1 MPQHPLIF
9 FQGRNRILPYTGRGV
24 PITPRQANIDDRP
37 AHIQRIINS
46 FDVAW
51 AEQAL
56 QLAQRSALSLP
67 ARDGIYLEVSSEP
80 GCELAYGSLE
90 SLRSNTRL
98 LNIRTATGPNG
109 EPITYATIF
118 IPFASRATIAT
129 KLLKYAETIDRESPK
144 NKKLV
149 ESINGIRTAIV
160 ESFWT
165 DDENH
170 MPGDEKEWCEIW
182 LQGGDPG
189 VSDAQLRNATTIL
202 NIECMPGM
210 LNFPERT
217 VILCK
222 VNKSDLQDL
231 LLSCPHIAEFRFS
244 KESAQFFTEL
254 ENFDQQEWAE
264 SLLENT
270 TFTNSDISVCI
281 LDTGINAG
289 HPLLA
294 PVLPD
299 ENLHTALADW
309 GTDDHNG
316 HGSQM
321 AGIAAY
327 GNLADA
333 LASAAPVEVNHQLE
347 SCKILPR
354 TGGNPYQLYGFITK
368 LGVTAVESAS
378 PERTRTFCMPVTAPG
393 PFKGGSPT
401 SWSGAI
407 DQLAS
412 GFFDQQKR
420 LFVISAG
427 NVDPSILHD
436 YPSASLSTPIPEPAQ
451 AWNAVTV
458 GAYTEMVN
466 ITDPD
471 LRGYIPLAAQGN
483 LSPFSATSSPWGRK
497 WPYKPDVV
505 MEGGNLAVVENGD
518 RRTTCTESDC
528 LSLLTT
534 THTPQENQ
542 FTNFNQTSAA
552 TALASEF
559 AVKLQCTYPGAWPE
573 TIRAL
578 MIHSAEWTS
587 AMLDNFAPNRSK
599 TEIATLRRICGY
611 GVPSLSRAAWCM
623 DNSLVLVAER
633 ELQPFRMVDGTPKT
647 HEMHIFTLPWP
658 TETLMTLGETPVTL
672 RITLSYF
679 IEPSPGEIGWKDRYR
694 YPSHGLR
701 FDLNLPNE
709 TTAMFAQR
717 ISAAA
722 TAEENGDDDAG
733 DNQAAARPDHGSAR
747 WTMGKNS
754 RATGSIHSDI
764 IQGTAIEIAACNML
778 AVYPQIGWWR
788 ERHQLGRINNIARYS
803 LIVSLRTPDE
813 NIDIYTPVATE
824 LGIIPQVDV
833 PIQIEV

>member
-9 FQGRNRILPYTGRGV
+9 FQGRNQTLPYTGRGI
-24 PITPRQANIDDRP
+24 PIPPRQANIGDRP

-46 FDVAW
+46 FDTAW
-51 AEQAL
+51 AEQARL
-56 QLAQRSALSLP
+56 LEQRSALSLP
-67 ARDGIYLEVSSEP
+67 TRNGIYLEVSSEP
-80 GCELAYGSLE
+80 GGELAYGSLE
-90 SLRSNTRL
+90 SLKSNTRL
-98 LNIRTATGPNG
+98 LNVRTATAQNG
-109 EPITYATIF
+109 DPITYATIF
-118 IPFASRATIAT
+118 IPFTSRATIAT
-129 KLLKYAETIDRESPK
+129 KLLKYAETVDKESPK

-149 ESINGIRTAIV
+149 ESINEIRTAIA

-165 DDENH
+165 DDRNH
-170 MPGDEKEWCEIW
+170 MPSDEKKWCEIW
-182 LQGGDPG
+182 LQGCDPD
-189 VSDAQLRNATTIL
+189 VSDAQLRAVAATL

-217 VILCK
+217 IKLCK
-222 VNKSDLQDL
+222 VNRSDLQSL
-231 LLSCPHIAEFRFS
+231 LDSCPHIAEFRLS
-244 KESAQFFTEL
+244 RESAQFFTEL
-254 ENFDQQEWAE
+254 ENFDQQEWTEA
-264 SLLENT
+264 LLRNT
-270 TFTNSDISVCI
+270 TYNNTGVTVCI

-294 PVLPD
+294 PVLPE
-299 ENLHTALADW
+299 ENLHTASTDW
-309 GTDDHNG
+309 GTDDHKG
-316 HGSQM
+316 HGSKM

-333 LASAAPVEVNHQLE
+333 LASAAPVDVNHQLE

-354 TGGNPYQLYGFITK
+354 TGDNPYQLYGYFTK
-368 LGVTAVESAS
+368 LGVTTVERAL
-378 PERTRTFCMPVTAPG
+378 PERIRTFCMPITAPG

-436 YPSASLSTPIPEPAQ
+436 YPSASLNTPIPEPAQ

-471 LRGYIPLAAQGN
+471 LGGYIPLAPQGN
-483 LSPFSATSSPWGRK
+483 LSPFSATSSSWGRK
-497 WPYKPDVV
+497 WPYKPDIV
-505 MEGGNLAVVENGD
+505 MEGGNLAVAENGD
-518 RRTTCTESDC
+518 RRITCTESDC
-528 LSLLTT
+528 LSILTT
-534 THTPQENQ
+534 SRTPQEHQ

-552 TALASEF
+552 TALASEI
-559 AVKLQCTYPGAWPE
+559 AAKLRYSYPRAWPE

-587 AMLDNFAPNRSK
+587 TMLENFAPNKSK
-599 TEIATLRRICGY
+599 TEIASLRRICGY

-633 ELQPFRMVDGTPKT
+633 ELQPFRMVNSTPKT

-658 TETLMTLGETPVTL
+658 TEALMALGETPVTL

-701 FDLNLPNE
+701 FDLNLPHE
-709 TTAMFAQR
+709 TAPMFAQR

-722 TAEENGDDDAG
+722 TAEEDDDDDAS
-733 DNQAAARPDHGSAR
+733 DDQTVARPDHGSSR

-754 RATGSIHSDI
+754 RATGSIHSDM
-764 IQGTAIEIAACNML
+764 IQDTATKIAACNML

-788 ERHQLGRINNIARYS
+788 ERHQLGRINNTARYS

-824 LGIIPQVDV
+824 LGIAP
-833 PIQIEV
+833 QIEAPIAIEA